1 MNRPRIRGRIVELFG
16 SQQNFAR
23 HLGQTEQTVSKKLR
37 GKATFSQEDIIR
49 WCEALQIPA
58 GEVGEIFFAPE
69 LSKLKERRQRY
80 DSSDYPLKRR
90 AGHCC

>member
-1 MNRPRIRGRIVELFG
+1 MLKCRRKEGDMNRPRIRGRIVELFG

-37 GKATFSQEDIIR
+37 GKATLSQEDIIR
-49 WCEALQIPA
+49 WCEALRIPA

-69 LSKLKERRQRY
+69 LSKT
-80 DSSDYPLKRR
+80 
-90 AGHCC
+90 